1 MAKTITSF
9 DRDAAAFDPSR
20 LVYITSTGADEAK
33 RTGLIPSDTAIADDA
48 RIYVLHGADGNTLGF
63 SDTWET
69 VYGTAL
75 RNDMTP
81 VSVH

>member
-1 MAKTITSF
+1 MAKTIANF
-9 DRDAAAFDPSR
+9 ERLDAAFDPAR

-33 RTGLIPSDTAIADDA
+33 RRGLIPSDTPIDDTA
-48 RIYVLHGADGNTLGF
+48 RIYVLHDADGQTLGL
-63 SDTWET
+63 SDTWGT
-69 VYGTAL
+69 VYGSAL